1 MFNKKKKYFKNKLSG
16 VQKMIWDLEF
26 KRAKMQAIREDIRQE
41 YDNLKS
47 KLYVLEV
54 QIKSQA
60 EKPTI
65 ENEEIVKLGDNK
77 IILDRDIE
85 RLQNQMKML
94 DIEVAGAKSTNEN
107 PEGINGVNQQ
117 LDSLQELKV
126 ILKDYIKSL

>member
-1 MFNKKKKYFKNKLSG
+1 
-16 VQKMIWDLEF
+16 MIWDLEF

-107 PEGINGVNQQ
+107 PEGMNGVNQQ